1 MRNVYANKITKSVVP
16 RYWLSYFS
24 LFKFWEQLNKEKMMI
39 SRKSARK
46 QLDVAK
52 TEKQKDPTALER
64 LAMGEVALACQ
75 LPNESTWTLTVF

>member
-1 MRNVYANKITKSVVP
+1 
-16 RYWLSYFS
+16 
-24 LFKFWEQLNKEKMMI
+24 MI

-46 QLDVAK
+46 QLLHVAK

-75 LPNESTWTLTVF
+75 LPNESPWTLTVF

>member
-1 MRNVYANKITKSVVP
+1 
-16 RYWLSYFS
+16 
-24 LFKFWEQLNKEKMMI
+24 MMI